1 MGRKPLNKSYEE
13 VLEESRERANEYY
26 ELNKEEI
33 KKKRMERYNQ
43 LKNGGKTL
51 LTENTEP
58 KKQIL

>member
-1 MGRKPLNKSYEE
+1 MGRKPLNKSYAE

-51 LTENTEP
+51 LTENIEP